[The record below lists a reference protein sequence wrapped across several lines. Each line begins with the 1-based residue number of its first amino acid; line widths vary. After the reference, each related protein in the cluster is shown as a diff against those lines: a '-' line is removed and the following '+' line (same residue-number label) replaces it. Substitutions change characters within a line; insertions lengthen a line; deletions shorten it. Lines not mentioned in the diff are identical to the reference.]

1 MCMCAQYRQ
10 IAKSESTIHKRMVL
24 DFNTFSDRDL
34 FALEKIVSIMVQCDA
49 LFEFFDN
56 IVMTTFD
63 EYHSKSFHLFS

>member
-34 FALEKIVSIMVQCDA
+34 FALEKIVSMIEIQSWINAMQC
-49 LFEFFDN
+49 LNF
-56 IVMTTFD
+56 MTI
-63 EYHSKSFHLFS
+63 L